1 MSVPSLPFPHTGV
14 ATATTGHRQVLI
26 PYAAMADTDWQ
37 YQGAPLQLPHL
48 DAVLALLTPADTLGA
63 DEDDPTPPH
72 ERMAALW
79 RGWADLAATRN
90 ISLPWAAL
98 VAANRPEC
106 EAEGH
111 GMACGAWAFMTP
123 CHWSA
128 GADQIRLDNPADLQL
143 TEPESRALLAVLAP
157 WFAEDGF
164 HLHYERPDRWLV
176 HGPALDHLQSAA
188 LDRVL
193 LRDVRHWSP
202 DAGQN
207 RTLQR
212 LHSEVQMLLYTH
224 PFNDARAERGLLPVN
239 AFWLH
244 GTGTLPASRAAV
256 TSPHP
261 EVWEA
266 LRAPALTG
274 SHTQWLQAWAALDAG
289 PMADLLRHLQAGGT
303 ATLALCGERSAR
315 SFTATP
321 RSMLQRIQSI
331 LRPQRFSSVREAL

>member
-14 ATATTGHRQVLI
+14 ATAATGHRQVLI
-26 PYAAMADTDWQ
+26 PYAAMIDVDWQ
-37 YQGAPLQLPHL
+37 HQGQPLQLPQL
-48 DAVLALLTPADTLGA
+48 DAVLARLTPADTLAGE
-63 DEDDPTPPH
+63 EDDLSPPH

-98 VAANRPEC
+98 AAARRPDC
-106 EAEGH
+106 EEG
-111 GMACGAWAFMTP
+111 GRVSGAWAFMSP
-123 CHWSA
+123 CHWTA

-143 TEPESRALLAVLAP
+143 SEAESRALLELLAP

-176 HGPALDHLQSAA
+176 HGPALQALQSAA
-188 LDRVL
+188 LERVL
-193 LRDVRHWSP
+193 LRDVSRWMP

-224 PFNDARAERGLLPVN
+224 PFTDARAERGLPPVN

-244 GTGTLPASRAAV
+244 GAGTLPASKAAV
-256 TSPHP
+256 SSPSP
-261 EVWEA
+261 EVWEQ

-274 SHTQWLQAWAALDAG
+274 SHAGWLQAWAELDAG
-289 PMADLLRHLQAGGT
+289 PMADLLQHLQQGGT

-315 SFTATP
+315 SYTSGP
-321 RSMLQRIQSI
+321 RGLAHRIQSI
-331 LRPQRFSSVREAL
+331 FKPQRFSSVREAL

>member
-14 ATATTGHRQVLI
+14 AAATAGHRQVLI
-26 PYAAMADTDWQ
+26 PYAAMTGVDWQ
-37 YQGAPLQLPHL
+37 YQGQPLKLPQL
-48 DAVLALLTPADTLGA
+48 DAVLARLAAADTLSG
-63 DEDDPTPPH
+63 DEDDLSPPH

-98 VAANRPEC
+98 AAASRPDC
-106 EAEGH
+106 AQG
-111 GMACGAWAFMTP
+111 GTAGGSWAFMSP
-123 CHWSA
+123 CHWTA
-128 GADQIRLDNPADLQL
+128 GADQIRMNNPADLQL
-143 TEPESRALLAVLAP
+143 DETDSRALLALLSP

-176 HGPALDHLQSAA
+176 HGPALQALQSAA

-193 LRDVRHWSP
+193 LRDVRHWQP

-224 PFNDARAERGLLPVN
+224 AFNDRRAERGQLPVN
-239 AFWLH
+239 AFWLY
-244 GTGTLPASRAAV
+244 GAGALPASRAPV
-256 TSPHP
+256 TSPNP
-261 EVWEA
+261 EVWEQ
-266 LRAPALTG
+266 LRVPALTG
-274 SHTQWLQAWAALDAG
+274 SHDSWLQAWADLDAG
-289 PMADLLRHLQAGGT
+289 PMADLLHHLHSGGT

-315 SFTATP
+315 SFTTGP
-321 RSMLQRIQSI
+321 RSLGQRIQSI
-331 LRPQRFSSVREAL
+331 LKPQRFSSVREAL